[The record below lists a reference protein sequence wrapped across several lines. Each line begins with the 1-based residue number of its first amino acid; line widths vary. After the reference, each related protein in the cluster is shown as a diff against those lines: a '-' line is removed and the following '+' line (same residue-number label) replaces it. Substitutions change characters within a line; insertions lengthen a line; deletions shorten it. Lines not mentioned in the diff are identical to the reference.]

1 MILFK
6 FLHSPNAQN
15 ESDSGGVVGNGDNLH
30 MFTDITPPIIRI
42 VTLTMSSVMKRG
54 IIVVHFVSDSG
65 SVVVIDCSVIFCSFI
80 FACCGVI
87 AVHVVTDSGIVERY
101 CD

>member
-30 MFTDITPPIIRI
+30 MFLDVTPIIRT
-42 VTLTMSSVMKRG
+42 VTDIMTCIKEPG
-54 IIVVHFVSDSG
+54 NIIVHVDSDGG
-65 SVVVIDCSVIFCSFI
+65 SVAVIDCEFI
-80 FACCGVI
+80 
-87 AVHVVTDSGIVERY
+87 GI
-101 CD
+101 DN